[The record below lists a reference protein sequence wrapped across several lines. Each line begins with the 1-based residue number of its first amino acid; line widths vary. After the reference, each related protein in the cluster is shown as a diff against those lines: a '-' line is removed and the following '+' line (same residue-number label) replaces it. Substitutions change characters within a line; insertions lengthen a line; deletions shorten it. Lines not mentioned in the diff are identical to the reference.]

1 MLSAR
6 QRHAILCTA
15 VSDRILARLFL
26 APRPMERALVA
37 LGAATMLVLGAALVY
52 VTGGTKEPY
61 LHVLYIPIFLVA
73 LFFGPWGGL
82 VAGLVAG
89 VLIGPWMPL
98 DVAARIP
105 QETYGWAFRAG
116 IFTLAGCVV
125 GAVVSALRDSTTT
138 TVLHGYID
146 EFTGLPNRQHL
157 SRELA
162 RTGREGVGA
171 LVLAVNLR
179 ALRPIALVFG
189 VQTAETVLRK
199 ATERLTRAMSP
210 DDVLFRVDGSLLAVL
225 DRSRESGEALAERLS
240 ECLSKPVEVD
250 SIPLTLDAVVGVAKV
265 DPADNPPD
273 LPLRRAAL
281 ASDDAAEGGRPWS
294 TFARESDEVLRQRL
308 LLLGDVR
315 TALDLGQMTL
325 YYQPK
330 VRLSDGVMAG
340 CEALVR
346 WRHPTR
352 GELPPGRF
360 VPIVEYSPLIGQLTQ
375 CIFNAAV
382 AQVAQWSAQGDRFVV
397 SINMSARDLAMP
409 ELVDTIVRMIDT
421 YDVPHSLIDVEITE
435 SAAFLNQTD
444 LEHHLGRL
452 RGAGFTLS
460 IDDYGTGMSSLSY
473 LKRIPARYVKIDQ
486 MFVRNL
492 ATSREDRV
500 LVESTVQMCRRMG
513 LVTVAEGVENAA
525 IADILA
531 ALGCDLGQGY
541 HFAPPLPPDALI
553 AYWRDHRVSG
563 PAA

>member
-6 QRHAILCTA
+6 QQHAILYTA

-26 APRPMERALVA
+26 GPRAVERALVA
-37 LGAATMLVLGAALVY
+37 LGAAVMVVLGGGLVY

-61 LHVLYIPIFLVA
+61 LHVLYVPIFLVA
-73 LFFGPWGGL
+73 LFFGPWGGF
-82 VAGLVAG
+82 VAGLTAG

-98 DVAARIP
+98 DVAARVP
-105 QETYGWAFRAG
+105 QETYGWVFRAG
-116 IFTLAGCVV
+116 IFTLAGSVV
-125 GAVVSALRDSTTT
+125 GVVVSALRASTVT

-146 EFTGLPNRQHL
+146 EFTGLPNRQSL
-157 SRELA
+157 IRELA
-162 RTGREGVGA
+162 KSGKGGGGTT
-171 LVLAVNLR
+171 VLAVNLR

-189 VQTAETVLRK
+189 VQTAETVLRN
-199 ATERLTRAMSP
+199 ATERLAKAIRP
-210 DDVLFRVDGSLLAVL
+210 EDVLFRVDGGLLAVL
-225 DRSRESGEALAERLS
+225 DRSAESSEGLADRLS
-240 ECLSKPVEVD
+240 DCLSKPVEVD
-250 SIPLTLDAVVGVAKV
+250 SIPLTLDAVIGIARA

-281 ASDDAAEGGRPWS
+281 ASDDAAEGGRLWS

-315 TALDLGQMTL
+315 TALDSGQMIL

-330 VRLSDGVMAG
+330 VRLTDGVMAG

-375 CIFNAAV
+375 CIFREAV
-382 AQVAQWSAQGDRFVV
+382 AQVAQWSAQGHRFVV

-409 ELVDTIVRMIDT
+409 DLIDTIVRMIDV
-421 YDVPHSLIDVEITE
+421 YEVDPALIDVEITE
-435 SAAFLNQTD
+435 SAAFLNQSE

-452 RGAGFTLS
+452 RSAGFTLS

-525 IADILA
+525 CADILA
-531 ALGCDLGQGY
+531 ALGCNLGQGY
-541 HFAPPLPPDALI
+541 HFAPPLPPEALL
-553 AYWRDHRVSG
+553 AYWRDHRISG
-563 PAA
+563 SAA